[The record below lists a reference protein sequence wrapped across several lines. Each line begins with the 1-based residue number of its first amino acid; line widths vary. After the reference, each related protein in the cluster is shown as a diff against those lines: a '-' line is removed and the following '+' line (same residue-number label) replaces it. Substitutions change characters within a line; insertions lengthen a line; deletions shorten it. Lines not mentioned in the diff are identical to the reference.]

1 MCSGPPSAR
10 LAAVNTSRQD
20 GENEN
25 EQETAK
31 GVIFMAWQN
40 QPSSLS
46 NPWPANAPYP
56 GQPGPQFPSQ
66 PDVSPGGYPG
76 QPISELAAPIPH
88 EVSQAAERAE
98 LGAPT
103 REYNR
108 GAGNSSVTNV
118 LGGVGGLIGIIG
130 GVVGLLVGVLVPLMV
145 WAGLYAGWAGLCHP

>member
-1 MCSGPPSAR
+1 M
-10 LAAVNTSRQD
+10 
-20 GENEN
+20 
-25 EQETAK
+25 
-31 GVIFMAWQN
+31 FMEWQN
-40 QPSSLS
+40 HPGSSNS
-46 NPWPANAPYP
+46 PWPANTPSP
-56 GQPGPQFPSQ
+56 GRPGTQFPSH

-76 QPISELAAPIPH
+76 QPISGQAAPIPPK
-88 EVSQAAERAE
+88 VSEAAERAE